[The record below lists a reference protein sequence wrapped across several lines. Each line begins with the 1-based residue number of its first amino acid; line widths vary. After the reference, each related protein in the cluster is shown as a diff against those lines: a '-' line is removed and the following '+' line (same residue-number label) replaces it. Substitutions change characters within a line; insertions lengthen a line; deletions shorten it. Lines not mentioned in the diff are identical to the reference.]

1 MAWCDNTGESLALLL
16 RKAALA
22 PTRCAITSTCWMI
35 PSSASRPGIAA
46 PADHPGRCR
55 RLPWRSPTRGAQ
67 LSLFEQIDGWRYQL
81 GATNGPAKTT
91 HFLEARHRPHARVE
105 DDIRTGKQT
114 GTRSF
119 ALSLNRD
126 QPGLVRS
133 RHHRHRPAGLA
144 TPALPGRSAGQSR
157 TQDPALPAAAHRHP
171 HRARPAQTQDPHPE
185 TWPCAPYLAAC
196 PHAAL
201 AMPHRPDAQSAS
213 SHPQPPK
220 GSTRTR
226 GTRRPPEARVGT
238 PAQRIT
244 GDCVIAGVCVRC
256 LLRNALA
263 TPGVISAA

>member
-1 MAWCDNTGESLALLL
+1 LPSASIEINRAWCVAATIATDLLAWLRLLCLDGPLAKAEPKTLRYRLL
-16 RKAALA
+16 RTA
-22 PTRCAITSTCWMI
+22 THIV
-35 PSSASRPGIAA
+35 
-46 PADHPGRCR
+46 
-55 RLPWRSPTRGAQ
+55 RGQ
-67 LSLFEQIDGWRYQL
+67 R
-81 GATNGPAKTT
+81 K
-91 HFLEARHRPHARVE
+91 RK
-105 DDIRTGKQT
+105 IRI
-114 GTRSF
+114 
-119 ALSLNRD
+119 
-126 QPGLVRS
+126 
-133 RHHRHRPAGLA
+133 
-144 TPALPGRSAGQSR
+144 
-157 TQDPALPAAAHRHP
+157 
-171 HRARPAQTQDPHPE
+171 PE